1 MVAWWTGLPALAQGF
16 FAAAVFCSVLFLW
29 QFFSALSGL
38 GGEGDIDVDGMDDV
52 FDGAGP
58 DGDLAS
64 DLQGLDV
71 FRLLS
76 LRSVLAFALLFS
88 WAAALYLGQ
97 GVSTAGAMVRAT
109 LWGVAGMAVVA
120 TFFWLLPRLT
130 EEGTAQTRTAV
141 GQTGE
146 VYIGIPQ
153 GGDGQVRV
161 LIGGQVRFVKARG
174 ADGVAVAPGRSI
186 TVTGVAN
193 DGALLVRANE

>member
-1 MVAWWTGLPALAQGF
+1 MVNWWTGLSALAQAF
-16 FAAAVFCSVLFLW
+16 FAAAVFFSVIFVW
-29 QFFSALSGL
+29 QFFAAVSGL
-38 GGEGDIDVDGMDDV
+38 GGEGDVDMDGVDDV

-58 DGDLAS
+58 DGDLTA

-76 LRSVLAFALLFS
+76 IRSLLAFALLFS

-97 GVSTAGAMVRAT
+97 GVSAAGAMFRAG

-120 TFFWLLPRLT
+120 GFFWLLPRLT
-130 EEGTAQTRTAV
+130 EEGTAHTHSTV

-161 LIGGQVRFVKARG
+161 LMGGQVRFVKARG
-174 ADGVAVAPGRSI
+174 ADGAAIAPGRSV
-186 TVTGVAN
+186 TVMGVTD
-193 DGALLVRANE
+193 DGTLLVRASE